1 MDTYF
6 DPNKFDCEI
15 ELGDT
20 EVPCQIATNSKWA
33 TREQLRHA
41 FQRAHQRGI
50 LTDDIHAA
58 LMLAGNAIL
67 DLAYEN
73 DEIENEKDEKTL
85 LVKDR
90 KTHHSTVLSATWDR
104 DGRVVF
110 VNLITVVNG
119 FKGSTRYPHQV
130 ECWVG

>member
-1 MDTYF
+1 MDIYF
-6 DPNKFDCEI
+6 DPNKYDCEI
-15 ELGDT
+15 ELGNT
-20 EVPCQIATNSKWA
+20 GIQCIIATNSKYA
-33 TREQLRHA
+33 TRNQLKHA
-41 FQRAHQRGI
+41 FQRAWQRGV

-58 LMLAGNAIL
+58 LMEAAENIL
-67 DLAYEN
+67 DLAYAN
-73 DEIENEKDEKTL
+73 DDVENEKDEKTL

-90 KTHHSTVLSATWDR
+90 QTQHSTALSATWDR
-104 DGRVVF
+104 DGRVIF